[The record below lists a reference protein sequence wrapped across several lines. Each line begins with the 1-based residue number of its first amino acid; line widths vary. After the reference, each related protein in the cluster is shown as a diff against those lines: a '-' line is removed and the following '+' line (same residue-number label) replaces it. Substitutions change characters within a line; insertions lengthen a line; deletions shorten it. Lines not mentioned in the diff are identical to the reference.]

1 MPASHVRPTISL
13 SVRNFSSRSQPA
25 TSLRTDKGNEEWT
38 TGLAAAGSIAERR
51 PWHPWFTEAVPN
63 MPAGY
68 ATTYNVTGAP
78 HDFSFVTIRLAG
90 HMVPTFQPAA
100 AFSFFSRYM
109 AKQPF

>member
-1 MPASHVRPTISL
+1 
-13 SVRNFSSRSQPA
+13 
-25 TSLRTDKGNEEWT
+25 
-38 TGLAAAGSIAERR
+38 
-51 PWHPWFTEAVPN
+51 